1 MQLAGELSKI
11 SLPSLIQ
18 LVRNG
23 GLTGEISLAQGAK
36 TAAIFV
42 DKGRIVHVESDA
54 GSGREAFL
62 ELFLWLAGTFSF
74 TECKLGDIPRTIP
87 ADESMDRLLRD
98 GVAYLEQKKYL
109 DQLRINGQ
117 TVLKPTAPARQGQ
130 AVPLLDRIDGR
141 KTLAEALADA
151 RMSRRE
157 YVQAVYR
164 LLSDGLA
171 VVAEPE
177 PGEEGDRVNLPGW
190 VVARLKQDNPDLSQ
204 AIISMVIWV
213 DRVKCWMYQADADL
227 AGIIDQLGPT
237 SPAVT
242 EPLPERQEAAG
253 QRPPELPA
261 PQVQPEIRPVGP
273 PAVPQPG
280 PVPRLGQSETPPP
293 ARPAVRMPRAE
304 ESAGGGPAG
313 MRAPL
318 RSSAGRAQPGGQP
331 LDAQAGDGSA
341 VPGRQDTRPGAGETR
356 VQRQESGAQPA
367 AQASEPPAASDRLS
381 RLREARASRP
391 SPVEQAGQE
400 KVDGAATDENQS
412 GETEEQKPARVDWP
426 KTSIP
431 KKSAVDRYPTRPA
444 PPPSIEF

>member
-1 MQLAGELSKI
+1 MSESLRAPAGDVRTSSAGRARLAVSLKARLLGYTKSKSVPTTFPGRLMQLAGELSKI

-36 TAAIFV
+36 TATIFV
-42 DKGRIVHVESDA
+42 EKGRIAHVESDA

-62 ELFLWLAGTFSF
+62 DLFLWLSGTFSF
-74 TECKLGDIPRTIP
+74 TEGKLGDIPRTIP

-117 TVLKPTAPARQGQ
+117 TVLKPTAAARQAR

-177 PGEEGDRVNLPGW
+177 PADEGDRVNLPGW

-204 AIISMVIWV
+204 AIINMVIWV

-227 AGIIDQLGPT
+227 AGIIEKLDPSAPGL
-237 SPAVT
+237 T
-242 EPLPERQEAAG
+242 EPLPEPQEAAG
-253 QRPPELPA
+253 QSAPEPAAPP
-261 PQVQPEIRPVGP
+261 VQPEARPVGR
-273 PAVPQPG
+273 PARPQAG
-280 PVPRLGQSETPPP
+280 PVASVGQSETPPR
-293 ARPAVRMPRAE
+293 ARPA
-304 ESAGGGPAG
+304 GP
-313 MRAPL
+313 
-318 RSSAGRAQPGGQP
+318 
-331 LDAQAGDGSA
+331 
-341 VPGRQDTRPGAGETR
+341 
-356 VQRQESGAQPA
+356 
-367 AQASEPPAASDRLS
+367 
-381 RLREARASRP
+381 
-391 SPVEQAGQE
+391 
-400 KVDGAATDENQS
+400 
-412 GETEEQKPARVDWP
+412 
-426 KTSIP
+426 I
-431 KKSAVDRYPTRPA
+431 
-444 PPPSIEF
+444 